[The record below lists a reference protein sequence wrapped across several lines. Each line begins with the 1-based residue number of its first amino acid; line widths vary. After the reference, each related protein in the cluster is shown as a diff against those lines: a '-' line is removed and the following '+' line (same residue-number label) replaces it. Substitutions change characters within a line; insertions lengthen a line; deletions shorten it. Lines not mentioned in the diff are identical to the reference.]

1 MIKTEFIRNLLEEEL
16 TQRGLFL
23 VEVLVTPA
31 NKIVVYLDSLKG
43 VTLDECMQVS
53 RFLESRLD
61 RNEADFELEVS
72 SPGLDKPLK
81 LPVQFEKNVGRMLDV
96 VKSDGMKITGKLLGI
111 RGGVISLD
119 TEVTTRDGRT
129 GKRKTEHVLQE
140 VRQEAIKTAKV
151 NISLKSK

>member
-1 MIKTEFIRNLLEEEL
+1 MIKTEFIRDLLEEEL
-16 TQRGLFL
+16 TRRGLFL
-23 VEVLVTPA
+23 VEVMVRPV
-31 NKIVVYLDSLKG
+31 NKIVIYLDSMQG

-61 RNEADFELEVS
+61 RNEEDFELEVS

-111 RGGVISLD
+111 SGGVISLD
-119 TEVTTRDGRT
+119 TEVTARDSHT
-129 GKRKTEHVLQE
+129 GKRKTEHVLHE
-140 VRQEAIKTAKV
+140 VRQEEIKTAKV